1 MPSKYRSKTEILADI
16 LQAATGRNDIT
27 KTRIMYRT
35 FLTYWQLEEYLAIL
49 IRSGLLEYLEATHTY
64 KTTERGLKF
73 LKIYEKMEELVPETR
88 LHEGRE
94 YVN

>member
-16 LQAATGRNDIT
+16 LQAAGGRNDIT

-49 IRSGLLEYLEATHTY
+49 IRSGLLEYLETTHTY
-64 KTTERGLKF
+64 RTTERGLKF

-88 LHEGRE
+88 LHEGQE

>member
-1 MPSKYRSKTEILADI
+1 MPSKYRSKTEIVAHI
-16 LQAATGRNDIT
+16 LQAANGPNDIT

-49 IRSGLLEYLEATHTY
+49 IQSGLLEYLEATHTY

-73 LKIYEKMEELVPETR
+73 LNIYEKMGELVPETR
-88 LHEGRE
+88 LHQGQK

>member
-1 MPSKYRSKTEILADI
+1 MPSKYRSKTEIVAHI
-16 LQAATGRNDIT
+16 LQAANGRNDIT

-49 IRSGLLEYLEATHTY
+49 IQSGLLEYLEARHTY

-73 LKIYEKMEELVPETR
+73 LNIYEKMGELMPETR
-88 LHEGRE
+88 LHQGQE

>member
-16 LQAATGRNDIT
+16 LQAANGRNDIT

-35 FLTYWQLEEYLAIL
+35 FLTYWQLEDYLAIL

-64 KTTERGLKF
+64 RTTERGLKF

-88 LHEGRE
+88 LHEGQE

>member
-1 MPSKYRSKTEILADI
+1 MPSKYRSKTEIVAEI
-16 LQAATGRNDIT
+16 LQAAKGPNDVT

-35 FLTYWQLEEYLAIL
+35 FLTYWQLEDYLAIL

-88 LHEGRE
+88 LHEKQE